1 MSEFEIAKVG
11 KRSVGGIFALISR
24 TFFLNIISYGAS
36 LVIFTIL
43 TPREIGVYTAAIAG
57 QRVISFFA
65 DFGLGA
71 ALVQRREK
79 LTRDDL
85 TTVFTLQ
92 AFVTLF
98 LFLLVLLTQGF
109 IVSFFKLGEAGSR
122 LFLVL
127 VFLVFLSSFKTIPS
141 ILLERA
147 INFQK
152 LIAPQIIE
160 VFIFNLVLVTLVLKG
175 FGINGYTWAFL
186 ISGIVGIPFYY
197 IVSPWKIGI
206 GITRESLGH
215 LRYGIQFQAKN
226 VLATI
231 KDDFLTVF
239 LAKILSFTELGYIGF
254 AQRNAFFAYRF
265 IVDNVTKVTFS
276 TYSRLQDNKKMLK
289 TAIEKSLFF
298 VSASIFPLIS
308 GIVVVS
314 PYIISYFPRW
324 QGKWEPAL
332 LSLIFF
338 SLNALISSL
347 SGILVNVLDA
357 TGRVRLTLKLMTL
370 WTLSTW
376 ILTPILIYL
385 YGYNGVS
392 IASFLIALTIVLTIF
407 LVKRVVEFSFFKS
420 ILKPLVC
427 SVIMA
432 VFVFVSASLYAVD
445 LLTLSI
451 IIVSGAFIY
460 GFSLYAIA
468 RGDLERDIKMI
479 FAKT

>member
-11 KRSVGGIFALISR
+11 RRSIQGIFALISR

-71 ALVQRREK
+71 ALVQRKEQ

-92 AFVTLF
+92 SFVTLF
-98 LFLLVLLTQGF
+98 LFLLVLFTQEF
-109 IVSFFKLGEAGSR
+109 IISFFKLGEAGSR

-127 VFLVFLSSFKTIPS
+127 AFLVFLSSFKTIPS

-152 LIAPQIIE
+152 LIVPQIIE
-160 VFIFNLVLVTLVLKG
+160 AFIFNLLLIILVLKG

-186 ISGIVGIPFYY
+186 ISGIVGTPFYY

-289 TAIEKSLFF
+289 VAIEKSLFF
-298 VSASIFPLIS
+298 VSASIFPLIL
-308 GIVVVS
+308 GIIVVS
-314 PYIISYFPRW
+314 PYVISYFPRW

-370 WTLSTW
+370 WMLSTW

-392 IASFLIALTIVLTIF
+392 IASFMIALTIVITIF

-420 ILKPLVC
+420 ILKPLIC
-427 SVIMA
+427 SAIMA
-432 VFVFVSASLYAVD
+432 VFIFVLASRYAID

-460 GFSLYAIA
+460 GVNLFVIA
-468 RGDLERDIKMI
+468 RGDLKIDIKML